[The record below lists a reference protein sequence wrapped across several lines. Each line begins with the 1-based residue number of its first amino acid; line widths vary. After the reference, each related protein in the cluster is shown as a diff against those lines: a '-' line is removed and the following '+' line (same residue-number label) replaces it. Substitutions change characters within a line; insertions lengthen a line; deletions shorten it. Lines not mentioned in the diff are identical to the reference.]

1 MSKSALVILA
11 AFLFTLPSA
20 LAADEWAGADLV
32 LEVDTEYAF
41 SHGWGHV
48 LRCRVRDVLKG
59 DFDAG
64 EIALNVWASFDD
76 FYPFA
81 RHKGVILGFVFYG
94 EENPYGGFKD
104 SGGNWWQLVSI
115 GLGGEEPL
123 VENGD

>member
-11 AFLFTLPSA
+11 AFLFALPTA
-20 LAADEWAGADLV
+20 GTADEWAGADLV
-32 LEVDTEYAF
+32 LKVDTEYAF

-48 LRCRVRDVLKG
+48 LRCRVQDVMQG
-59 DFDAG
+59 EFDAD

-104 SGGNWWQLVSI
+104 ASGNWWQLVSI
-115 GLGGEEPL
+115 GLDAEEPL
-123 VENGD
+123 VEGGD